1 MTVEGTWPVD
11 FSSFLFS
18 FTYLFILLLLLFL
31 TLARMP
37 SRSADWK
44 IGCLLNWRHHRKLGR
59 LQIAN
64 LRPEQKH
71 FFSPS
76 KGLLFFLPLPFIG
89 WYPKSCRIATVFV
102 PAAKPSSWLT
112 LCHTHNLPLERRL
125 QRGQTPQRVPLYQNL
140 PCQLGSS
147 FPEPSSDYQCTDG
160 MKITSSSYMNHK

>member
-18 FTYLFILLLLLFL
+18 FTYLLILLLLLFL

-76 KGLLFFLPLPFIG
+76 KGLLFF
-89 WYPKSCRIATVFV
+89 YPS
-102 PAAKPSSWLT
+102 
-112 LCHTHNLPLERRL
+112 
-125 QRGQTPQRVPLYQNL
+125 
-140 PCQLGSS
+140 
-147 FPEPSSDYQCTDG
+147 PSSDGIPSPAGLRLSLFLQPNLLAGSHSATR
-160 MKITSSSYMNHK
+160 ITSHQKGDYKEGKHPRGFPFIRTFPVSWAPHFQSPRLIISVLTE